1 MQVWTVEE
9 GFGIGSQFR
18 QTGCAA
24 NNFRVHEVLFR
35 WFKRFSRSPSG
46 FVIHTGANARTLR
59 TLAVSVGI
67 SALLHFNF
75 DSF

>member
-35 WFKRFSRSPSG
+35 WFKLQSLTFWI
-46 FVIHTGANARTLR
+46 VIHTGANARTLR
-59 TLAVSVGI
+59 TLAVSVG
-67 SALLHFNF
+67 ALRHFNLR
-75 DSF
+75 SF